1 MDKYNEFMRYKKW
14 SKAVQKISIDMQT
27 FDANKFV
34 CDEAVHTL
42 EIVFKNNC
50 ARTFVVMICISS
62 NEKIFETLSRKIKFV
77 RNLIINGFSSYNY
90 SHTYSISGIHKFL
103 KTIIIK
109 NLIIKND
116 NVCNTEILRIHS
128 NIPNIKFSQPKFGC
142 IALQEVFSNEY
153 IRQINIE
160 GLDIYTKLI
169 IPNGS
174 DYKII
179 DILRQADN
187 NRIAYNTL
195 MTSIQ
200 FVYLARHSGLF
211 ALLPATLID
220 YIISKIRGL

>member
-1 MDKYNEFMRYKKW
+1 MEKYNEFMRYKKW
-14 SKAVQKISIDMQT
+14 SRAKQCIKIDVNE
-27 FDANKFV
+27 FDVSTFV

-42 EIVFKNNC
+42 EIIHKHFGDYAAVCINGIYC
-50 ARTFVVMICISS
+50 A
-62 NEKIFETLSRKIKFV
+62 EKIFETLSTKIKYI
-77 RNLIINGFSSYNY
+77 RHLIINGFSSYNY
-90 SHTYSISGIHKFL
+90 SHNYSISGIHKFL

-142 IALQEVFSNEY
+142 IALQEVFPNEY

-220 YIISKIRGL
+220 YIISKIYQF